1 MQADTPIG
9 GYSYQRFIP
18 PSRGYCLGEITTVE
32 LDMLSKYSPDTPG
45 AIQRRLND
53 LRKRKA
59 VLDELIACME
69 RYQGYQVHRY
79 GGRMASLAENQ
90 PRRLAGAA

>member
-1 MQADTPIG
+1 
-9 GYSYQRFIP
+9 
-18 PSRGYCLGEITTVE
+18 
-32 LDMLSKYSPDTPG
+32 MLSKYSPDTPG

-69 RYQGYQVHRY
+69 RYHGYQVHRY
-79 GGRMASLAENQ
+79 GGRMASFPEIHA
-90 PRRLAGAA
+90 RKLAGAA